1 MHIGD
6 RRGPVRWLFGPLVLV
21 VLVVLALTGCSKS
34 EASDGTVAIDRNPLT
49 ELIKPKLVAPV
60 KDGDIGVSPAE
71 GMKFEITDGLFTEVA
86 LLNPDDQPVA
96 GQLAPDG
103 RSWSTTEP
111 LGYSKTYRLQARAN
125 GLGGASTAGMSF
137 TTTAPGN
144 VTKPYLVPGE
154 GEVVG
159 IGQPVAVQF
168 DENIPDRKAAQDAIT
183 IKTDPPVEGAF
194 YWVNNREVRWRP
206 EHFWTPGTKVTIDV
220 NVYGKDLGNGLY
232 GQDDINSHFV
242 IGDAV
247 VFKADD
253 NTKMVTVEKNGQV
266 IRTMPTSMGKDDTPT
281 NNGVYILAD
290 RHEHIVMDSSTYGVA
305 VNSPDGYRTDVDWAT
320 RMSYSGIFFHSAPWS
335 LGAQGNTNTSHGC
348 LNLSPEDAQW
358 VYNNAKR
365 GDIAIVTN
373 TVGPVL
379 PGTDGLG
386 DWNIPWSE
394 WKAGNADM

>member
-1 MHIGD
+1 MRIGG
-6 RRGPVRWLFGPLVLV
+6 RRRPIGWVFGPMVLV
-21 VLVVLALTGCSKS
+21 TLVALVLTGCSSS
-34 EASDGTVAIDRNPLT
+34 EAAEGSTAIDRNPIT

-60 KDGDIGVSPAE
+60 KDGEVGVSPAAQ
-71 GMKFEITDGLFTEVA
+71 MKFEVSDGMFTDVA

-96 GQLAPDG
+96 GQLSEDG

-111 LGYSKTYRLQARAN
+111 LGYSKTYRLQARSI
-125 GLGGASTAGMSF
+125 GLGGESTAAMSF

-159 IGQPVAVQF
+159 IGQPVAIQF

-183 IKTDPPVEGAF
+183 IKTNPPVEGAF

-206 EHFWTPGTKVTIDV
+206 EHFWAPGTRVDIDV

-232 GQDDINSHFV
+232 GQDDIHSHFTV
-242 IGDAV
+242 GDAV
-247 VFKADD
+247 IFTADD

-281 NNGVYILAD
+281 DNGIYILAD

-305 VNSPDGYRTDVDWAT
+305 VNSPDGYRTDVNWAT

-348 LNLSPEDAQW
+348 LNLSPADAQW

-365 GDIAIVTN
+365 GDIAIVKN
-373 TVGPVL
+373 TVG
-379 PGTDGLG
+379 GTLSGVDGLG
-386 DWNIPWSE
+386 DWNIPWPE
-394 WKAGNADM
+394 WKAGNAEM

>member
-1 MHIGD
+1 M
-6 RRGPVRWLFGPLVLV
+6 VLV
-21 VLVVLALTGCSKS
+21 ALLAMVLTGCSSSDAS
-34 EASDGTVAIDRNPLT
+34 EGTVAIDRNPIT

-60 KDGDIGVSPAE
+60 KDGDIGVSPANP
-71 GMKFEITDGLFTEVA
+71 MKFEIADGMFTDVA
-86 LLNPDDQPVA
+86 LLNPEDQPVA
-96 GQLAPDG
+96 GQISADG
-103 RSWSTTEP
+103 RSWSTSEP
-111 LGYSKTYRLQARAN
+111 LGYSTTYRLQARSI
-125 GLGGASTAGMSF
+125 GLGGESTAGMSF

-144 VTKPYLVPGE
+144 VTKPYLTPGE

-159 IGQPVAVQF
+159 IGQPVAIQF

-183 IKTDPPVEGAF
+183 IKTTPPVEGAF

-206 EHFWTPGTKVTIDV
+206 EHFWAPGTRIDIDV

-232 GQDDINSHFV
+232 GQNDIHSHFV

-247 VFKADD
+247 IFTADD
-253 NTKMVTVEKNGQV
+253 NTKMVTVERNGQV

-281 NNGVYILAD
+281 NNGIYILAD

-305 VNSPDGYRTDVDWAT
+305 VNSPAGYRTDVNWAT

-348 LNLSPEDAQW
+348 LNLSPADAQW
-358 VYNNAKR
+358 VFNTAKR
-365 GDIAIVTN
+365 GDIAIVKN
-373 TVGPVL
+373 TVGDVL
-379 PGTDGLG
+379 SGVDGLG

>member
-1 MHIGD
+1 MRIGG
-6 RRGPVRWLFGPLVLV
+6 RRRPIGWVFGPMVLV
-21 VLVVLALTGCSKS
+21 ALLAMVLTGCSSS
-34 EASDGTVAIDRNPLT
+34 EAAEGTVAIDRNPIT

-60 KDGDIGVSPAE
+60 KDGDIGVSPASP
-71 GMKFEITDGLFTEVA
+71 MKFEISDGLFTDVA
-86 LLNPDDQPVA
+86 LLNPENEPVA
-96 GQLAPDG
+96 GQLSEDG

-111 LGYSKTYRLQARAN
+111 LGYSKTYRLQARSI
-125 GLGGASTAGMSF
+125 GLGGESTAGMSF

-144 VTKPYLVPGE
+144 VTKPYLNPGE

-159 IGQPVAVQF
+159 IGQPVAIQF
-168 DENIPDRKAAQDAIT
+168 DENIPDRKAAQEAIT
-183 IKTDPPVEGAF
+183 ITTEPAVEGAF

-206 EHFWTPGTKVTIDV
+206 EHFWAPGTRVNIDV

-232 GQDDINSHFV
+232 GQNDIHSHFV
-242 IGDAV
+242 VGDAV
-247 VFKADD
+247 VFTADD

-281 NNGVYILAD
+281 DNGIYILAD

-348 LNLSPEDAQW
+348 LNLSPADAQW

-365 GDIAIVTN
+365 GDIAIVKN
-373 TVGPVL
+373 TVG
-379 PGTDGLG
+379 GTLSGVDGLG
-386 DWNIPWSE
+386 DWNIPWPE
-394 WKAGNADM
+394 WKAGNAEM